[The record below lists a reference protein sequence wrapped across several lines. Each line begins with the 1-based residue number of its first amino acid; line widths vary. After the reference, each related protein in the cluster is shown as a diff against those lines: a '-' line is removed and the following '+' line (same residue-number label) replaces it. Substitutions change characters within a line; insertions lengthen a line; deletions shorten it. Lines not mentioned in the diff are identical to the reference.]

1 MMLGL
6 RHRFDYYAC
15 QDCGVL
21 QIAEYPKNL
30 DEYYPPS
37 YYSFS
42 HERPRRR
49 SPVVRWLRRRRA
61 HHLLGHFDPVGA
73 VLGKLK
79 PGGEFY
85 QWFKVAEVT
94 LESAILD
101 VGCGDGA
108 LLRALHTEG
117 FSRLEGVDPFTR
129 EADRTQQGFVIR
141 RSLAE
146 VDRRFDFVLFD
157 DSLEHMPD
165 QLGVLTAARRACSPG
180 GWVCLGLPVIGEA
193 WRRYHTYWVQL
204 DAPRHFYLHTERSI
218 DRLARLAGFTVE
230 SVQYDS
236 TPFQFW
242 GSEQYRLDVPLT
254 DERSF
259 GHGSSASLF
268 GPAQVRAWEQSARE
282 LNRTR
287 QGDHATFLLRNAD
300 PSS

>member
-15 QDCGVL
+15 DDCGVL
-21 QIAEYPKNL
+21 QISEYPRSL

-42 HERPRRR
+42 QEHPRRR
-49 SPVVRWLRRRRA
+49 SRVVRWLRRRRA
-61 HHLLGHFDPVGA
+61 RHLLGHFDPVGT

-85 QWFKVAEVT
+85 QWFKRAEVT

-101 VGCGDGA
+101 VGCGGGA
-108 LLRALHTEG
+108 FLRSLRAEG
-117 FSRLEGVDPFTR
+117 FTRLEGVDPFTR
-129 EADRTQQGFVIR
+129 EADRTQEGFVIR

-165 QLGVLTAARRACSPG
+165 QLEVLTAARRVCVVG
-180 GWVCLGLPVIGEA
+180 GWVCLGLPVLGEA
-193 WRRYHTYWVQL
+193 WRRYHTDWVQL

-230 SVQYDS
+230 TVQYDS

-242 GSEQYRLDVPLT
+242 GSEQYRLDVTLT
-254 DERSF
+254 DQRSF
-259 GHGSSASLF
+259 GHGSSRSLF
-268 GPAQVRAWEQSARE
+268 APAQIRAWEQEARV

-287 QGDHATFLLRNAD
+287 QGDHATFLLRNAG
-300 PSS
+300 SSS